1 MTGMNK
7 LMYLIMF
14 VTVCIFVMLLPLMDY
29 IPRNSWAVKLSDVPV
44 FAPPP
49 AQEKT
54 RIIFTSRVAETAKQE
69 SDLESHIRVPIT
81 WTKEQTVV
89 NILTGAH
96 AGINNFR
103 SNNSSPY
110 LYTLSHLDGYA
121 TLSNVPENLGFLNRL
136 AKGEK
141 LEITFAEEVT
151 ELKPGDLALEIN
163 HGAVNL
169 YGLVLVKEK
178 LPAKTSVRMQ
188 VYDVMP
194 LVANLAGT
202 PYPPGCIGSVPW
214 EIFPFDMELK
224 AYRNFFLLRQKLV
237 LADGFST
244 YLFGTSNLSDID
256 SYKPGISYYQG
267 EYEKTFKEEQEMI
280 TQAMNQIDSTAR
292 KKWLL
297 DLSQRWYWFV
307 LGALFLVWRFN
318 VRMIPVSIGL
328 MLLSALLG
336 GFLFKFT
343 PLFLIGPALATVP
356 IALLFPDMDTE
367 SIFYMSAAV
376 VLIWMGLFG
385 ARRTLIVTSSLSM
398 YILWSSFSVALIA
411 GAFTVVRRWQ
421 DIWS

>member
-14 VTVCIFVMLLPLMDY
+14 VTVCIFVMLIPLMDY

-49 AQEKT
+49 SQEKT

-194 LVANLAGT
+194 LVAN
-202 PYPPGCIGSVPW
+202 
-214 EIFPFDMELK
+214 
-224 AYRNFFLLRQKLV
+224 
-237 LADGFST
+237 
-244 YLFGTSNLSDID
+244 
-256 SYKPGISYYQG
+256 
-267 EYEKTFKEEQEMI
+267 
-280 TQAMNQIDSTAR
+280 
-292 KKWLL
+292 
-297 DLSQRWYWFV
+297 
-307 LGALFLVWRFN
+307 
-318 VRMIPVSIGL
+318 
-328 MLLSALLG
+328 
-336 GFLFKFT
+336 
-343 PLFLIGPALATVP
+343 
-356 IALLFPDMDTE
+356 
-367 SIFYMSAAV
+367 
-376 VLIWMGLFG
+376 
-385 ARRTLIVTSSLSM
+385 
-398 YILWSSFSVALIA
+398 
-411 GAFTVVRRWQ
+411 
-421 DIWS
+421 

>member
-1 MTGMNK
+1 
-7 LMYLIMF
+7 
-14 VTVCIFVMLLPLMDY
+14 
-29 IPRNSWAVKLSDVPV
+29 
-44 FAPPP
+44 
-49 AQEKT
+49 
-54 RIIFTSRVAETAKQE
+54 
-69 SDLESHIRVPIT
+69 
-81 WTKEQTVV
+81 V

-194 LVANLAGT
+194 LVANLAGI